1 MAKKRKNDIPP
12 ESDDE
17 IQILYERTEDMEIWY
32 DTTKKRKVSHS
43 KELSQNFCDSFLK
56 SNLFGCSTCQ
66 AKKLLFNIESMK
78 H

>member
-43 KELSQNFCDSFLK
+43 KELSQNF
-56 SNLFGCSTCQ
+56 
-66 AKKLLFNIESMK
+66 
-78 H
+78 